1 MSKKEDILK
10 RLKHDLKIDDDG
22 VVYLYKGM
30 LSALEHNETHKGLY
44 TSLITA
50 TEFKNEISRSLNA
63 FKTVN
68 DAISKI
74 DHLNRGA
81 LDDAYYNANDKD
93 RSFISGQ
100 LEEIY
105 WFDEND
111 EFHKFLP
118 KSFFELQA
126 FKMQKA
132 IQYVHDNTVDFERG
146 AGTRKDAKQ
155 YIAGIEHLGWCF
167 KDALPNRKISASPSS
182 IFYKYV
188 LIWYSEILKL
198 DIQNIQRHI
207 KYAISHTEINRER

>member
-1 MSKKEDILK
+1 MSTEKEVLT
-10 RLKHDLKIDDDG
+10 RLRNDLNIEDEKANL
-22 VVYLYKGM
+22 LYKGM
-30 LSALEHNETHKGLY
+30 LGALEHNETHKGLY

-50 TEFKNEISRSLNA
+50 TEFKNEISRSLGA
-63 FKTVN
+63 IKTLN

-74 DHLNRGA
+74 DYLNRGA
-81 LDDAYYNANDKD
+81 LDQAYYCANNKDGSFMNAP
-93 RSFISGQ
+93 

-111 EFHKFLP
+111 KFHKFLP
-118 KSFFELQA
+118 QSTFELQA
-126 FKMQKA
+126 FKMEKA
-132 IQYVHDNTVDFERG
+132 IQHVQDNTVDFEQG

-167 KDALPNRKISASPSS
+167 KDVLPNRKISASPSS
-182 IFYKYV
+182 VFYKYV

-207 KYAISHTEINRER
+207 KSAINCTEINKVR